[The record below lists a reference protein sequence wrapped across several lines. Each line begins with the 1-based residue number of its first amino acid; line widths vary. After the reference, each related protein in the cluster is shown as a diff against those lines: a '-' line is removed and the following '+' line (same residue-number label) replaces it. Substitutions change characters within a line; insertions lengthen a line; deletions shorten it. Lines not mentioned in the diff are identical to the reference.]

1 MKDKKIQYN
10 NILNRT
16 MGKELNFSIEHRLF
30 NVVALLGGLI
40 GFLTVIINFAIHSP
54 ILLSVLAITVSTFC
68 LFIFYLSRY
77 KNKFKLGRWLLT
89 YFIFA
94 ILAYFFFINNGSRG
108 PLLYLYMGF
117 FLLIL
122 FVWNGRERTF
132 FIIFFLL
139 NITAFFIIEL
149 RFPELTKPYELEKT
163 RIMDVYLSYYMY
175 ILLVGTILMFTKTSY
190 IREKK
195 KAEQSDHL
203 KSAFLANMSHE
214 IRTPM
219 NAILGFT
226 QLLYNDLPRARKDA
240 FLKIIHDNSHSLLR
254 IIDDI
259 IDISKIE
266 AGELSFREDNCDL
279 DELLSEI
286 VENFKRIVSENPDKN
301 LEISRTDTGEHLTV
315 IADCTRLKQVLT
327 NLVSNAFKYTNKGSI
342 QISYRLVGSWIKF
355 KVVDT
360 GTGIRQEHL
369 HEIFDRFRKIETEDS
384 FKIQPGTGIG
394 LSISKN
400 LVRLMGGEIGVESEY
415 GKGSEFFF
423 TLPYRPGVVEEKT
436 IKIAARKALDEIDF
450 SDKTILVAE
459 DERTN
464 YEFLK
469 KVLERTGANVI
480 HANNGKEALEIYT
493 GNTSINLVLMDI
505 MMPEMDGYEASR
517 AIKDINPRV
526 PIIAQ
531 TALAMEGDSEKVL
544 ESGCDDYISKPIR
557 MNELLR
563 KMQGFLK

>member
-1 MKDKKIQYN
+1 MKFRNIQFKKFLTQ
-10 NILNRT
+10 T
-16 MGKELNFSIEHRLF
+16 MGPEPNFSIEHRLF
-30 NVVALLGGLI
+30 NVVALLGALI
-40 GFLTVIINFAIHSP
+40 GFATVIINLIIHSP
-54 ILLSVLAITVSTFC
+54 FLLSVLSILVSAFC
-68 LFIFYLSRY
+68 FLMFYLSRF
-77 KNKFKLGRWLLT
+77 KNKFSLSRWLLT

-94 ILAYFFFINNGSRG
+94 ILAYFFIINNGSRG

-132 FIIFFLL
+132 FIIIFLL

-149 RFPELTKPYELEKT
+149 KYPELTKPYELEKT
-163 RIMDVYLSYYMY
+163 RLMDVYLSYYMY
-175 ILLVGTILMFTKTSY
+175 ILLVGIILMFAKTSY

-195 KAEQSDHL
+195 RAEQSDHL

-226 QLLYNDLPRARKDA
+226 QLLYNDIPKQKRDS

-279 DELLSEI
+279 DEIISEI
-286 VENFKRIVSENPDKN
+286 VENFSRLISEHPDK
-301 LEISRTDTGEHLTV
+301 EIDIKHLNAGEHLV
-315 IADCTRLKQVLT
+315 IIADRTRVKQILS
-327 NLVSNAFKYTNKGSI
+327 NLISNSFKYTNQGSI
-342 QISYRLVGSWIKF
+342 NITYSLIGSWVQF
-355 KVVDT
+355 KIVDT
-360 GTGIRQEHL
+360 GTGIKEEHL
-369 HEIFDRFRKIETEDS
+369 DEIFDRFRKIETEES

-400 LVRLMGGEIGVESEY
+400 LVRLLGGDIGVNSEY

-423 TLPYRPGVVEEKT
+423 SLPYRPGQIDESP
-436 IKIAARKALDEIDF
+436 IKKAARDTLDEIDF
-450 SDKTILVAE
+450 SNKTILVAE

-464 YEFLK
+464 FEFLK
-469 KVLERTGANVI
+469 KVLERTGASVI
-480 HANNGKEALEIYT
+480 HAKNGKEAVQIFTE
-493 GNTSINLVLMDI
+493 NNLISLILMDI
-505 MMPEMDGYEASR
+505 MMPEMNGYEASG
-517 AIKDINPRV
+517 AIKKIDPSI

-531 TALAMEGDSEKVL
+531 TALAMEGDAEKVL

-563 KMQGFLK
+563 KMKKFLD